1 MKRKY
6 QQSQIEIYSILPR
19 FLLEKVN
26 ALRLEVCTT
35 LAASLPCLSNLRIEG
50 SPAQGKKNQQ
60 KAEQLMMRYRKQSS
74 AQSSAPAFS
83 FFGGGD
89 EEHSELHII
98 EDQDPDQGPTLDSS
112 THPSL
117 NALPPSD
124 FLDSITEEVTTDY
137 F

>member
-1 MKRKY
+1 M
-6 QQSQIEIYSILPR
+6 
-19 FLLEKVN
+19 N

-35 LAASLPCLSNLRIEG
+35 LAASLPCLSKLRIEG

-60 KAEQLMMRYRKQSS
+60 KAEQLVMKQKNQSF

-89 EEHSELHII
+89 EEHSEVHII
-98 EDQDPDQGPTLDSS
+98 EDQDPDQGPSLDNS

-117 NALPPSD
+117 DALPPSD
-124 FLDSITEEVTTDY
+124 FLDSITEEVTPDY

>member
-1 MKRKY
+1 M
-6 QQSQIEIYSILPR
+6 
-19 FLLEKVN
+19 N

-60 KAEQLMMRYRKQSS
+60 KAEQLMIKYRKQSS
-74 AQSSAPAFS
+74 AQSSAPAYS

-89 EEHSELHII
+89 EEHSEVQVI

-112 THPSL
+112 TYPSL

-124 FLDSITEEVTTDY
+124 FLDSITEEVTIDY
-137 F
+137 FFAIN

>member
-1 MKRKY
+1 M
-6 QQSQIEIYSILPR
+6 
-19 FLLEKVN
+19 N

-60 KAEQLMMRYRKQSS
+60 KAEQLMIKYRKQSS
-74 AQSSAPAFS
+74 AQSSAPAYS

-89 EEHSELHII
+89 EEHSEVQVI
-98 EDQDPDQGPTLDSS
+98 EDQDQDQGPTLDSPTPS
-112 THPSL
+112 SL
-117 NALPPSD
+117 NALPSSD

>member
-1 MKRKY
+1 M
-6 QQSQIEIYSILPR
+6 
-19 FLLEKVN
+19 N

-60 KAEQLMMRYRKQSS
+60 KAEQLVMKQKKQSF

-89 EEHSELHII
+89 EEHSEVQVI
-98 EDQDPDQGPTLDSS
+98 EDQDQGPTLDSP
-112 THPSL
+112 TPSS
-117 NALPPSD
+117 LPPSD
-124 FLDSITEEVTTDY
+124 FLDSITEEVTTDNY
-137 F
+137 FAINCRK